1 MDFTI
6 VIDTREQQPYSFVCA
21 AVRRK
26 LDAGDY
32 AVLGR
37 EDQIVVERK
46 SLPDFVSTVVHGMD
60 QFRVEL
66 EALSRCARACIVVE
80 ADLDAVLRG
89 LRERDLR
96 GVHPLAVLGD
106 ALWIE
111 TRFGVPVHFCGSRQ
125 AARSFTEGYLRMAVR
140 EGIADA

>member
-6 VIDTREQQPYSFVCA
+6 VIDTREQRPYTFECA
-21 AVRRK
+21 TVRRK

-37 EDQIVVERK
+37 EGQIVVERK

-60 QFRVEL
+60 RFRVEL
-66 EALSRCARACIVVE
+66 EALSRSARACIVVE
-80 ADLDAVLRG
+80 ADLYAVLRG

-96 GVHPLAVLGD
+96 GVHPFAVLGD

-140 EGIADA
+140 ERIADA